1 MTTNKPLIDKENLC
15 MQYFG
20 DFGVRNLLGTATVL
34 ACLSLGACNGQEYY
48 VIASTGTVIGVE
60 VSQNP
65 ATQAPQAKLGY
76 NRGELAIVPSN
87 RPPCLTDEGQ
97 TKVACG
103 QLGEGARDVPDV
115 LMELRYGGIFD
126 TGPSSGIYQRLAVG
140 KIAVAQPGAAL
151 MFARDADG
159 TLDPAAPAALRAAQA
174 RADEIMAARAGAMDA
189 ILAHV
194 MNTDGTV
201 DKGKLGTLLDATPGT
216 EGVKDHIMNAQN
228 MEDLRIRLG
237 RASPETLEDMAM
249 NIDRP

>member
-1 MTTNKPLIDKENLC
+1 MKTNKYRIEKENCC
-15 MQYFG
+15 MQYVS
-20 DFGVRNLLGTATVL
+20 DFGARNLLDIATAL

-97 TKVACG
+97 TTVACG

-159 TLDPAAPAALRAAQA
+159 TLNPAAPAALRAAQA

-194 MNTDGTV
+194 MNTDDTV

-228 MEDLRIRLG
+228 MEDLRTRLG
-237 RASPETLEDMAM
+237 RASPETLEEMAM